1 LQDEQIW
8 ESGQFPAHC
17 WKTQA
22 NLEKEGGPIRNVGNS
37 DPTAVIR
44 FWKLTSLID
53 CRNDVGYIM
62 GFSNVSS
69 QGEQC
74 MMTLMVDL
82 IILVMFT
89 SDSASDVERTGT
101 GGTNSGGNE
110 GR

>member
-1 LQDEQIW
+1 MQDEQIW
-8 ESGQFPAHC
+8 ESGQFSAHS
-17 WKTQA
+17 WEAQE
-22 NLEKEGGPIRNVGNS
+22 NLEKEGGLIRNVGNS

-62 GFSNVSS
+62 VFSNVSS

-82 IILVMFT
+82 IILVI
-89 SDSASDVERTGT
+89 
-101 GGTNSGGNE
+101 
-110 GR
+110 